1 MNIWPSPLQIVGIA
15 LGTAMPLLLFGC
27 GRTTKLRGAGRA
39 FRASSMMVIGLFAI
53 ACLTWPAARD
63 FVDLLSAALLLGTV
77 LIVWYIVFGLLA
89 WGFTLTLLT
98 GLDKANRPLTLE
110 EWASTYMQ
118 GGDLGAFAEN
128 RLQLIVGSGMAVVS
142 SGELAVT
149 PFGMVIVRLVRLVRL
164 ATGLG

>member
-1 MNIWPSPLQIVGIA
+1 MNIWPSPLQIVAIA

-27 GRTTKLRGAGRA
+27 GCTTKLRGAGRA
-39 FRASSMMVIGLFAI
+39 FRASSMMLIGLLAI
-53 ACLTWPAARD
+53 ACVTWPGARD
-63 FVDLLSAALLLGTV
+63 FVDFLSAMLLLGTA
-77 LIVWYIVFGLLA
+77 LIVWYIVSGLLA

-98 GLDKANRPLTLE
+98 GLDKAHRPLTLE

-118 GGDLGAFAEN
+118 GGDLGAFADN
-128 RLQLIVGSGMAVVS
+128 RMRLMVGSGVAVVS
-142 SGELAVT
+142 SGEVAVT